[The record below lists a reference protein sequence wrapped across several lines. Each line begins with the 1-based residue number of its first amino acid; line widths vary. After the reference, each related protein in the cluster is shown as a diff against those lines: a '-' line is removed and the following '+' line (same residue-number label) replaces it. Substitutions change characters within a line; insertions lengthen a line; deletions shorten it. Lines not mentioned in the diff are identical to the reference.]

1 MMKKSML
8 FVLLIAISLGGCFF
22 RDSVNEESGVG
33 EKKAVIG
40 LLASETSN
48 EFMLAMQQA
57 FLSRVEELEIEVVIK
72 VSSNVETQLNQAN
85 VLMTQEIDALVIWP
99 FDGDAVV
106 SIVETANEKQIPVFT
121 YDTYANG
128 GDVVSMISTDNFSLG
143 STAARALAD
152 MVYEKNG
159 EYKGNVAIVCG
170 SLTLT
175 SHLERVNGFKKTMS
189 EEYPNIRIV
198 ASQQAKSPEK
208 ALNVAADW
216 LGLYGTDLDGIY
228 SVSDY
233 LTMAV
238 LQAIEAMEQTEPIGS
253 PHHIIILGTDAFP
266 DVVTSI
272 RDKKID
278 GTVAQNATEIGAE
291 VVRVLYE
298 YLVNGHAVEPIYY
311 VPCMLITP
319 FNINSDEVQEYG
331 IWSEAYQK

>member
-1 MMKKSML
+1 MKKSML

-33 EKKAVIG
+33 EKKVVIG

-216 LGLYGTDLDGIY
+216 LGLYGSDLDGIY

>member
-1 MMKKSML
+1 MKKSML

>member
-1 MMKKSML
+1 MKKSIL
-8 FVLLIAISLGGCFF
+8 FMLLIAISLAGCSFH
-22 RDSVNEESGVG
+22 DSVNEESGVG

-40 LLASETSN
+40 LLAPEAGN
-48 EFMLAMQQA
+48 KFMLSMQQA
-57 FLSRVEELEIEVVIK
+57 FLSQAEELKMEVIIK

-128 GDVVSMISTDNFSLG
+128 GDVVSMVSTDNFSLG
-143 STAARALAD
+143 STAARSLAD
-152 MVYEKNG
+152 MVYEKNR

-170 SLTLT
+170 SISLT
-175 SHLERVNGFKKTMS
+175 SHLERVDGFTKTMG
-189 EEYPNIRIV
+189 EEYPDIRIV
-198 ASQQAKSPEK
+198 ASQQAKSPEET
-208 ALNVAADW
+208 LRVATDW

-233 LTMAV
+233 MTMSV
-238 LQAIEAMEQTEPIGS
+238 FQAIEAMEQTEPIGS
-253 PHHIIILGTDAFP
+253 PQHIIILGTDAFP

-298 YLVNGHAVEPIYY
+298 YLVNGNAVEPIYY

-319 FNINSDEVQEYG
+319 FNINSDEVQEFG
-331 IWSEAYQK
+331 IWSEAYQ

>member
-1 MMKKSML
+1 MMKKSIL
-8 FVLLIAISLGGCFF
+8 FMLLIAISLAGCSFH
-22 RDSVNEESGVG
+22 DSVNEESGVG

-40 LLASETSN
+40 LLAPEAGN
-48 EFMLAMQQA
+48 KFMLSMQQA
-57 FLSRVEELEIEVVIK
+57 FLSQAEELKMEVIIK

-128 GDVVSMISTDNFSLG
+128 GNVVSMVSTDNFSLG

-152 MVYEKNG
+152 MVYEKNR

-170 SLTLT
+170 SISLT
-175 SHLERVNGFKKTMS
+175 SHLERVDGFTKTMS
-189 EEYPNIRIV
+189 EEYPDIRIV
-198 ASQQAKSPEK
+198 ASQQAKSPEET
-208 ALNVAADW
+208 LRVATDW

-233 LTMAV
+233 MTMAV
-238 LQAIEAMEQTEPIGS
+238 FQAIEAMEQTEPIGS
-253 PHHIIILGTDAFP
+253 PQHIIILGTDAFP

-298 YLVNGHAVEPIYY
+298 YLVNGNTVEPIYY

-319 FNINSDEVQEYG
+319 FNINSDEVQEFG
-331 IWSEAYQK
+331 IWSEAYQ

>member
-1 MMKKSML
+1 MKKSML

-33 EKKAVIG
+33 EKKVVIG

-57 FLSRVEELEIEVVIK
+57 FLSRVEELEIEVVVK

-238 LQAIEAMEQTEPIGS
+238 LQAIEAMEKTEPIGS

-278 GTVAQNATEIGAE
+278 GTVAQNATKIGAE

>member
-1 MMKKSML
+1 MMKKSIL
-8 FVLLIAISLGGCFF
+8 FMLLIAISLAGCSFH
-22 RDSVNEESGVG
+22 DSVNEESGVG

-40 LLASETSN
+40 LLAPEAGN
-48 EFMLAMQQA
+48 KFMLSMQQA
-57 FLSRVEELEIEVVIK
+57 FLSQAEELKMEVIIK

-128 GDVVSMISTDNFSLG
+128 GDVVSMVSTDNFSLG
-143 STAARALAD
+143 STAARSLAD
-152 MVYEKNG
+152 MVYEKNR

-170 SLTLT
+170 SISLT
-175 SHLERVNGFKKTMS
+175 SHLERVDGFTKTMS
-189 EEYPNIRIV
+189 EEYPDIRIV
-198 ASQQAKSPEK
+198 ASQQAKSPEET
-208 ALNVAADW
+208 LRVATDW

-233 LTMAV
+233 MTMAV
-238 LQAIEAMEQTEPIGS
+238 FQAIEAMEQTEPIGS
-253 PHHIIILGTDAFP
+253 PQHIIILGTDAFP

-298 YLVNGHAVEPIYY
+298 YLVNGNAVEPIYY

-319 FNINSDEVQEYG
+319 FNINSDEVQEFG
-331 IWSEAYQK
+331 IWSEAYQ